1 MSKKYLSKEYKN
13 TGIIWIGK
21 IPKVWS
27 IFKIK
32 YTTYVKGR
40 IGWQGLRSDEFID
53 EGPHLVTGTDFDNG
67 YINWETCY
75 HISEKRYNEAP
86 SIQLKENDL
95 LITKDG
101 TIGKVAI
108 VRKVPNKA
116 ILNSGIFVT
125 RSNKYE
131 VEYMYWLL
139 NSVVF
144 DKYIK
149 FNETGSTIKHLYQE
163 TFENFSYPLPDR
175 NEQKKI
181 VIYLNEEIGKVDR
194 LIKDKEKL
202 INLLEEKRQSIITE
216 AVTKGLNPS
225 VKIKDS
231 GVKWIGEIPEHWNC
245 SKFKYVGKL
254 INGYAF
260 PSMDFTTSGV
270 RVMKITN
277 IQSMNIDWS
286 DESFIDETYFDKLPQ
301 FRVYKNDLVIAL
313 TRPIISSGIKAAI
326 VNTEEKILLNQRNAL
341 YRSGNG
347 IISSWLYYIMLHKLF
362 VQEFES
368 YIDRTGQQPNIS
380 STDIENIKIPVPT
393 LEEQQQIVNY
403 LDNECN
409 NINNVIVK
417 NKQLIEKLNEY
428 RQSLIYEAV
437 TGKIDLRDFEVE
449 S

>member
-1 MSKKYLSKEYKN
+1 MSKKYLSKDYKN

-21 IPKVWS
+21 IPKDWS

-40 IGWQGLRSDEFID
+40 IGWQGLKSDEFID
-53 EGPHLVTGTDFDNG
+53 EGPYLVTGTDFDNG

-108 VRKVPNKA
+108 VKKVPNKA

-125 RSNKYE
+125 RSNQYE

-163 TFENFSYPLPDR
+163 TFESFSYPLPDR

-202 INLLEEKRQSIITE
+202 INLLEEKRQAMITE
-216 AVTKGLNPS
+216 AVTKGLNPN
-225 VKIKDS
+225 VKMKDS
-231 GVKWIGEIPEHWNC
+231 GVEWIGEIPEHWECLSFRRLTFLQQGLQIAQDERFYESGGNRLEYITVK
-245 SKFKYVGKL
+245 S
-254 INGYAF
+254 INSSDVIKEYIENA
-260 PSMDFTTSGV
+260 SD
-270 RVMKITN
+270 RVICTEEDVLLARTGATGLVVTN
-277 IQSMNIDWS
+277 IKGVFHNN
-286 DESFIDETYFDKLPQ
+286 FFK
-301 FRVYKNDLVIAL
+301 
-313 TRPIISSGIKAAI
+313 
-326 VNTEEKILLNQRNAL
+326 
-341 YRSGNG
+341 
-347 IISSWLYYIMLHKLF
+347 
-362 VQEFES
+362 
-368 YIDRTGQQPNIS
+368 
-380 STDIENIKIPVPT
+380 
-393 LEEQQQIVNY
+393 VNY
-403 LDNECN
+403 DTQKIMKDFL
-409 NINNVIVK
+409 VFYL
-417 NKQLIEKLNEY
+417 KQESIQSHFKLVAGTTTIPDLNHGEFLSTKCLVPPLIEQKVITDYLEAKEREHLGIVEDIKLQIKKLKDY

-437 TGKIDLRDFEVE
+437 TGKIDVRDFEIE
-449 S
+449 A